1 MPTRSHSGLQQ
12 LDGAKVEL
20 DLGHVVDESHTMRVA
35 LPVLLYLH
43 GGGFTVGSIATHDV
57 LCRHLS
63 HLAHCAVV
71 SVDYRLAPQHQF
83 PTAAFD
89 AWDSLN
95 ALRAQAPALG
105 LDGARLA
112 IGGDSAGG
120 TLAAVTALMARDA
133 GLPLALQLLFYPG
146 CAGHQNMPSHHAFA
160 HGFMLE
166 VAHIDYFYGHYLRA
180 PPTATTGA
188 LPRWTAWTNPAM
200 CATWRAWPRP
210 GSAWP
215 SATRWPTKALP
226 TPTGCAAPMCRWT
239 WRSTAAWCTASSTW
253 GAPSPKR

>member
-1 MPTRSHSGLQQ
+1 
-12 LDGAKVEL
+12 
-20 DLGHVVDESHTMRVA
+20 VA
-35 LPVLLYLH
+35 VSPW
-43 GGGFTVGSIATHDV
+43 GSIATHDV

-71 SVDYRLAPQHQF
+71 SVEYRLAPQHQF

-89 AWDSLN
+89 GWDSLN
-95 ALRAQAPALG
+95 ALRAQAAALG

-146 CAGHQNMPSHHAFA
+146 CAGQQNMPSHHAFA

-166 VAHIDYFYGHYLRA
+166 AAHIDYFYGHYLRCPADRNDWRFA
-180 PPTATTGA
+180 PLDGVDASGHVRDLEGVAPAWIGLAECDPLTDEGIAYADRLRGAHVPVDLEIYRGVVHGFINLGRAIPEALTAHADAARA
-188 LPRWTAWTNPAM
+188 LRHAFLTH
-200 CATWRAWPRP
+200 
-210 GSAWP
+210 
-215 SATRWPTKALP
+215 
-226 TPTGCAAPMCRWT
+226 
-239 WRSTAAWCTASSTW
+239 
-253 GAPSPKR
+253 